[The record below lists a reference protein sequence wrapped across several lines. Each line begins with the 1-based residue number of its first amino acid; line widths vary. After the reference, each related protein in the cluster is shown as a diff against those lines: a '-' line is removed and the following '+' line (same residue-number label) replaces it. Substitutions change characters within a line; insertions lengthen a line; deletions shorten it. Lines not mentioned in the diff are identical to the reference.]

1 MARHTR
7 TNQNEMSTMT
17 NPFEALADRIDRVE
31 MMVSKVLEALDRLPA
46 GNEVEAHDRRTPATR
61 QTAAEYL
68 GVSMGTIDNLVRS
81 KQLKSCKVGRA
92 IRFRWEALDEFI
104 NKRNK

>member
-1 MARHTR
+1 M
-7 TNQNEMSTMT
+7 E
-17 NPFEALADRIDRVE
+17 NPFELLDARLQRIE
-31 MMVSKVLEALDRLPA
+31 AALDRLTAAVGALPQQPEQSA
-46 GNEVEAHDRRTPATR
+46 THDRRTPATR